1 MVAVIKTYSIS
12 DKQLPIVD
20 EMQKILGR
28 EGKRRGLSEWI
39 INAMNDFVKT
49 HASGNPI
56 YPITK
61 YLDPD
66 FKPFPAFKEN
76 ITNTW
81 IPYLQRTT
89 DENIKDI
96 IRQSSL
102 ISTYAKAYLSLK
114 KDRKTTRFGNLYS
127 AEQAG
132 TMINDFN
139 P

>member
-12 DKQLPIVD
+12 DKELPIID

-28 EGKRRGLSEWI
+28 EGKRRGLSAWI
-39 INAMNDFVKT
+39 INSMKEYVKT

-76 ITNTW
+76 IDNTW

-96 IRQSSL
+96 IRQSTL
-102 ISTYAKAYLSLK
+102 ISIYAKAYLTA
-114 KDRKTTRFGNLYS
+114 KDRKMLRFGNLYS

-132 TMINDFN
+132 TMIDDFN

>member
-12 DKQLPIVD
+12 DKELPIVD

-28 EGKRRGLSEWI
+28 EGKRRGLSTWI
-39 INAMNDFVKT
+39 INSMKEYVKV
-49 HASGNPI
+49 HKSGNPI
-56 YPITK
+56 YPITN
-61 YLDPD
+61 YIDPD

-76 ITNTW
+76 LNNTW
-81 IPYLQRTT
+81 SPYLKNTT

-96 IRQSSL
+96 IKQSTL
-102 ISTYAKAYLSLK
+102 ISIYAKAYLTQ
-114 KDRKTTRFGNLYS
+114 KDRKMLNFGNIYT

-132 TMINDFN
+132 QFIDGMN

>member
-12 DKQLPIVD
+12 DKELPVVD

-39 INAMNDFVKT
+39 INSMKDYVKT

-61 YLDPD
+61 YIDPD

-76 ITNTW
+76 LKTTW
-81 IPYLQRTT
+81 IPYLQSTT

-96 IRQSSL
+96 IKQSSL
-102 ISTYAKAYLSLK
+102 ISIYAKAYLSQK
-114 KDRKTTRFGNLYS
+114 NRKTLNFGNLYT

-132 TMINDFN
+132 QFIDSFN

>member
-12 DKQLPIVD
+12 NKQLPIID

-39 INAMNDFVKT
+39 INTMTDYVKT

-61 YLDPD
+61 YFDPD

-76 ITNTW
+76 LNNTW
-81 IPYLQRTT
+81 IPYLKNTT

-96 IRQSSL
+96 IKQSTL
-102 ISTYAKAYLSLK
+102 ISIYAKAYLTQK
-114 KDRKTTRFGNLYS
+114 NRKMLNFGNIYT

-132 TMINDFN
+132 QFIDGMN